1 MPQVTGLPPVVS
13 TAWLESHLQEPD
25 LVILD
30 ASWYLPTSSRDAA
43 AEYRQRHIPG
53 AVFFDLDQASDSRS
67 HWPHM
72 FPGDDEFSRYLG
84 SLGVGPS
91 SRVVTYEGSGT
102 FLSAARAWWM
112 LRAVGHQAVSVLDG
126 GLIRWCAEGRPVRQ
140 GAERRTPTAFRA
152 KLRGGE
158 IVTKEEVRQLLATG
172 RAQVVDMRAA
182 ERFHGTAPEP
192 RPGIPSGH
200 IPGSLNLPH
209 TELLAPDGTLL
220 RSDAL
225 RHRLAEAGVDPG
237 RPVVASCGSGTSACA
252 LLLALDTLG
261 TTGHR
266 LYDGSWTE
274 WAGSGMPMEPRE

>member
-1 MPQVTGLPPVVS
+1 VKGVDPVVS
-13 TAWLESHLQEPD
+13 TSWLEARLGEPD

-30 ASWYLPTSSRDAA
+30 ASWYLPSSGRDAA
-43 AEYRQRHIPG
+43 EEYRQRHIPG
-53 AVFFDLDQASDSRS
+53 AVFFDLDRASDPHSQ
-67 HWPHM
+67 WPHM

-84 SLGVGPS
+84 SLGVGPA
-91 SRVVTYEGSGT
+91 SRVVAYEGSGT

-112 LRAVGHQAVSVLDG
+112 LRVAGHGAVSVLDG
-126 GLIRWCAEGRPVRQ
+126 GLTRWCAEGRPVRQ
-140 GAERRTPTAFRA
+140 GTENRTPTTFRA

-158 IVTKEEVRQLLATG
+158 IVTRDELRELLATG
-172 RAQVVDMRAA
+172 RAQVVDMRVA
-182 ERFHGTAPEP
+182 ERFSGTAPEP

-220 RSDAL
+220 RNDAL
-225 RHRLAEAGVDPG
+225 RQRLAAAGVDPD

-252 LLLALDTLG
+252 LLLALATLG

-274 WAGSGMPMEPRE
+274 WAGSGMPVEHGA

>member
-1 MPQVTGLPPVVS
+1 VKGLDPVVS
-13 TAWLESHLQEPD
+13 TAWLASRLGEPD
-25 LVILD
+25 LVVLD
-30 ASWYLPTSSRDAA
+30 ASWYLPTSGRDAA

-53 AVFFDLDQASDSRS
+53 AVFFDLDLASDARS
-67 HWPHM
+67 PWPHM
-72 FPGDDEFSRYLG
+72 FPDNDEFARYLG

-102 FLSAARAWWM
+102 LLSAARAWWM

-126 GLIRWCAEGRPVRQ
+126 GVTTWCAEGRPVRQ
-140 GAERRTPTAFRA
+140 GVEHRTPTTFRA
-152 KLRGGE
+152 ALRAGE
-158 IVTKEEVRQLLATG
+158 IVTRDEVRDLLATG

-182 ERFHGTAPEP
+182 ERFNGTAPEP

-209 TELLAPDGTLL
+209 TGLLAPDGTLL
-220 RSDAL
+220 RNEAL
-225 RHRLAEAGVDPG
+225 RRRLADAGVDPE

-252 LLLALDTLG
+252 LLLALETLG

-274 WAGSGMPMEPRE
+274 WAGSGMPVEPRV

>member
-1 MPQVTGLPPVVS
+1 MKGLDPVVS
-13 TAWLESHLQEPD
+13 TSWLASRLGEPD
-25 LVILD
+25 LVVLD
-30 ASWYLPTSSRDAA
+30 GSWYLPTSGRDAA

-67 HWPHM
+67 RWPHM
-72 FPGDDEFSRYLG
+72 FPSDDEFSRYLG

-91 SRVVTYEGSGT
+91 SRVVAYEGSGT
-102 FLSAARAWWM
+102 LLSAARVWWM
-112 LRAVGHQAVSVLDG
+112 LRVAGHQAVSVLDG
-126 GLIRWCAEGRPVRQ
+126 GLTRWCAEGRPVRE
-140 GAERRTPTAFRA
+140 GTESRLPTTFRA
-152 KLRGGE
+152 ALRAGAL
-158 IVTKEEVRQLLATG
+158 VTRDEVRDLLATG
-172 RAQVVDMRAA
+172 GAQVVDMRAA
-182 ERFHGTAPEP
+182 ERFHGTVPEP

-220 RSDAL
+220 RNDAL
-225 RHRLAEAGVDPG
+225 RRRLAEAGIDPD

-252 LLLALDTLG
+252 LLLALETLG

-274 WAGSGMPMEPRE
+274 WAGSGMPVAPGV